1 MRDPDSQQRL
11 QISNELGRLLAEQT
25 QFFRNGA
32 RRGHTPDEL
41 REHEESRERVRA
53 LFELLEQMR
62 KVASV

>member
-11 QISNELGRLLAEQT
+11 QISDELGRLLAQQT

-41 REHEESRERVRA
+41 REYEESRERVRA
-53 LFELLEQMR
+53 LFELLDQMR

>member
-1 MRDPDSQQRL
+1 MHSDSQQRL
-11 QISNELGRLLAEQT
+11 HISNELGRLLAQQT

-32 RRGHTPDEL
+32 RRAHIPDEM
-41 REHEESRERVRA
+41 REYEESRERVQA